1 MRVSDEV
8 IWITKFERTGVMVMM
23 MMMMMV
29 MMSGLP
35 LRVSDEVI
43 WITKYERK
51 LMTSPHAET
60 ARNSR

>member
-1 MRVSDEV
+1 MDHKVRENRGD
-8 IWITKFERTGVMVMM
+8 GDDDDDDDL
-23 MMMMMV
+23 
-29 MMSGLP
+29 MSGLP